1 MVKYVWLQDGKV
13 AIICGWSKQGTQQ
26 WHLTLLIS
34 REREAELE
42 KLSFWREGEV
52 EWVAAAIERA

>member
-1 MVKYVWLQDGKV
+1 MAL
-13 AIICGWSKQGTQQ
+13 ASKAPSK
-26 WHLTLLIS
+26 WHLTLLIC

-52 EWVAAAIERA
+52 EWVAAAIE

>member
-26 WHLTLLIS
+26 WHLTLLIC

-52 EWVAAAIERA
+52 EWVAAAIE